1 MPEKR
6 TPPKS
11 RQVKKPQA
19 KKTPAK
25 KTAPRKP
32 ASKNSKA
39 NKKAPR
45 SWLKKLWGITWK
57 LGLTGFAVLAFVM
70 IYLNTI
76 VERRFDGQLFDL
88 PTVVYA
94 RILNLAPGTEIT
106 HSQMLKELDVLHYRK
121 VRNPKF
127 PGEYSAS
134 STKIEL
140 IRRPFEFQ
148 DGPEAERHV
157 MLHFD
162 SSSVTKIES
171 VEKKAQLGFLRL
183 EPKMLG
189 MLEKDVTEQRLFV
202 KRQDYPEFL
211 IDALLTTEDRDFY
224 QHDGVS
230 LTAIARAFVVNL
242 KAGRAVQ
249 GGSTLT
255 QQLSKNLF
263 LTREKTLVRKV
274 REALIALIIDHR
286 YDKDRILE
294 AYLNEVYLGQSA
306 GEAIHGFGLAARFYF
321 GQPIQELRIDQ
332 MAMLVGLVKGPSYY
346 NPIRNPERA
355 KDRRDLILKLLF
367 EQGTLDS
374 DQYQQAVSRDLDLQK
389 TPQIASRQP
398 AYFQQLKNELN
409 EYVGEDFQQH
419 AGLRLFTTLDPVS
432 QSMLEKAV
440 TETLPRLE
448 KGKPEQLEAA
458 AIAVDRQTG
467 EIRAMVGGRRTGYD
481 GFNRALNASRQIG
494 SLVKPAVYLDA
505 LMQPDKYR
513 LASTLVDE
521 PISLKGNKGSNWTP
535 RNFDRKF
542 RGNVPLYRSL
552 AQSLNVPTVQLGMT
566 LGIRNVQQTIEK
578 LGVGEDE
585 VRPLPSMFLGAF
597 SLTPYQVAQMYQS
610 LTNSGRKVPL
620 SALRVVKNQDDE
632 VLYQSFPR
640 AQQVVPEQAAWL
652 TTFAMKKVVTEGS
665 GRYLSANYSRYALAG
680 KTGTSNDGR
689 DSWFVGVDG
698 REVVTLWVG
707 RDDNQQAYL
716 TGSSGALRVYADYLK
731 HREPEVLSLPWPKG
745 IRTLG
750 YRKLDDGSLA
760 VDCSSDFKLPVW
772 DESGLALEE
781 CESNAKPW
789 FKKILPW

>member
-6 TPPKS
+6 TPEKR
-11 RQVKKPQA
+11 RQTKKPQA

-25 KTAPRKP
+25 KSAAGKRRT
-32 ASKNSKA
+32 
-39 NKKAPR
+39 KKAPSK
-45 SWLKKLWGITWK
+45 SWGRRIFSISWK
-57 LGLTGFAVLAFVM
+57 LAVAGIAVLAFIM

-94 RILNLAPGTEIT
+94 RILNLAPGTELT
-106 HSQMLKELDVLHYRK
+106 HSQMLKELDVLNYRK
-121 VRNPKF
+121 VRNPQF
-127 PGEYSAS
+127 PGEYSS
-134 STKIEL
+134 SSSKIEL
-140 IRRPFEFQ
+140 IRRPFDFQ
-148 DGPEAERHV
+148 DGPETERHV
-157 MLHFD
+157 MLNFN
-162 SSSVTKIES
+162 SNSVTKIASLDKGGE
-171 VEKKAQLGFLRL
+171 LGFLRL

-211 IDALLTTEDRDFY
+211 VDALLTTEDRDFY
-224 QHDGVS
+224 HHDGVS
-230 LTAIARAFVVNL
+230 PTAIARAFIVNL

-263 LTREKTLVRKV
+263 LTREKTLWRKV
-274 REALIALIIDHR
+274 REALIAIIIDHR
-286 YDKDRILE
+286 YSKDRILE

-306 GEAIHGFGLAARFYF
+306 GQAIHGFGLAARFYF
-321 GQPIQELRIDQ
+321 GQPIQELRVDQ
-332 MAMLVGLVKGPSYY
+332 LAMLVGLVKGPSYY
-346 NPIRNPERA
+346 NPVRNPQRA
-355 KDRRDLILKLLF
+355 KHRRDLILKLLF

-374 DQYQQAVSRDLDLQK
+374 DQYQQAISRELDLQK
-389 TPQIASRQP
+389 VPRIASRQP

-409 EYVGEDFQQH
+409 RNVGDDFEQH

-432 QSMLEKAV
+432 QSELEKAV
-440 TETLPRLE
+440 TATLPRLE
-448 KGKPEQLEAA
+448 KGKAKNLQAA

-481 GFNRALNASRQIG
+481 GFNRVLNASRQIG

-505 LMQPDKYR
+505 LMQPNKYQ

-521 PISLKGNKGSNWTP
+521 PISLKGNKGSTWTP
-535 RNFDRKF
+535 RNYDRKF
-542 RGNVPLYRSL
+542 LGNIPLYHSL
-552 AQSLNVPTVQLGMT
+552 AHSRNVPTVQLGMT
-566 LGIRNVQQTIEK
+566 LGIKNVQQVIEK
-578 LGVGEDE
+578 LGVDKGE

-597 SLTPYQVAQMYQS
+597 TLTPYQVAQMYQS

-620 SALRVVKNQDDE
+620 SALRVVKDQQGE
-632 VLYQSFPR
+632 VIYQSFPK

-652 TTFAMKKVVTEGS
+652 TTYAMKKVVTEGT
-665 GRYLSANYSRYALAG
+665 GRYLSAHFSRYALAG

-698 REVVTLWVG
+698 REVVTVWVG
-707 RDDNQQAYL
+707 RDDNTQAYL
-716 TGSSGALRVYADYLK
+716 TGASGALRVYADYLQQ
-731 HREPEVLSLPWPKG
+731 REPEVLTLPWPQG

-750 YRKLDDGSLA
+750 YRKQQDGSLT
-760 VDCSSDFKLPVW
+760 VDCNSKFTLPVW
-772 DESGLALEE
+772 DEDGQALAE

>member
-6 TPPKS
+6 TPPKT
-11 RQVKKPQA
+11 RQTKKPQA

-25 KTAPRKP
+25 KARPK
-32 ASKNSKA
+32 KNKI
-39 NKKAPR
+39 NKKPST
-45 SWLKKLWGITWK
+45 SWVKKIWSIGWK
-57 LGLTGFAVLAFVM
+57 VGLTGIAVLAFVM
-70 IYLNTI
+70 VYLNTV

-88 PTVVYA
+88 PTIVYA

-121 VRNPKF
+121 VQSPKF

-134 STKIEL
+134 NSKIEL
-140 IRRPFEFQ
+140 IRRPFDFQ
-148 DGPEAERHV
+148 DGAEPERHV
-157 MLHFD
+157 MLSFD
-162 SSSVTKIES
+162 SNSVTKIQS
-171 VEKKAQLGFLRL
+171 LEKKGELGFLRL

-202 KRQDYPEFL
+202 KRRDYPEFL
-211 IDALLTTEDRDFY
+211 VDALLTTEDRDFY
-224 QHDGVS
+224 HHDGVS
-230 LTAIARAFVVNL
+230 PTAIARAFIVNI

-263 LTREKTLVRKV
+263 LTQEKTLWRKV
-274 REALIALIIDHR
+274 REALIAIIIDHR

-306 GEAIHGFGLAARFYF
+306 GQAIHGFGLAARFYF

-332 MAMLVGLVKGPSYY
+332 LAMLVGLVKGPSYY
-346 NPIRNPERA
+346 NPIRHPQRSKN
-355 KDRRDLILKLLF
+355 RRDLILKLLL
-367 EQGTLDS
+367 EKGVLDS
-374 DQYQQAVSRDLDLQK
+374 GQYQQAISRDLDLQK
-389 TPQIASRQP
+389 TPRIASRQP

-409 EYVGEDFQQH
+409 QYVGGDFEQH
-419 AGLRLFTTLDPVS
+419 SGLRLFTTLDPVS

-448 KGKPEQLEAA
+448 KGKPDKLESA
-458 AIAVDRQTG
+458 AIAVDRRTG

-494 SLVKPAVYLDA
+494 SLVKPAVYLTA
-505 LMQPDKYR
+505 LMQPDKYQ

-521 PISLKGNKGSNWTP
+521 PISLKGNKGSTWTP

-552 AQSLNVPTVQLGMT
+552 AHSLNVPTVRLGMT
-566 LGIRNVQQTIEK
+566 LGMKNVQNTIES
-578 LGVGEDE
+578 LGVDEDE

-597 SLTPYQVAQMYQS
+597 TLTPYQVAQMYQS

-632 VLYQSFPR
+632 IIYQSFPR

-652 TTFAMKKVVTEGS
+652 ATYAMKKVVSEGS
-665 GRYLSANYSRYALAG
+665 GRYLSAHFSRYSLAG

-707 RDDNQQAYL
+707 RDDNQSAHL
-716 TGSSGALRVYADYLK
+716 TGSSGAVRVYADYLK
-731 HREPEVLSLPWPKG
+731 HREPEVLSLPWPQG

-750 YRKLDDGSLA
+750 YRKQADGSLA
-760 VDCSSDFKLPVW
+760 VDCNSQFKLPVW
-772 DESGLALEE
+772 DESGQALTD
-781 CESNAKPW
+781 CQSNAKPW